1 MPQTPKRMPVVF
13 YESSAGKEPVRDWL
27 CGLSVEDRR
36 IIGFDIAR
44 LEFGWPVGMPL
55 CRSLGEGLWE
65 VRSSLPG
72 GRIARV
78 FFCVDA
84 GEMVLLHGFEKKTR
98 KTPATELEKAR
109 QRMKKVIS

>member
-84 GEMVLLHGFEKKTR
+84 GEMVLRTALRRRPGR
-98 KTPATELEKAR
+98 RPRPSLRRRDNA
-109 QRMKKVIS
+109 